1 MIINVTKRSG
11 KKELLD
17 LEKWQAQVSK
27 VCKGIADVSPSM
39 IEIKSQLHFYDGI
52 STTQIDGINVPVSY
66 QESETI
72 FNYDTNYDVEQI
84 KNESYRSIKIIKP
97 EIVQDVINN
106 YQKFINA

>member
-1 MIINVTKRSG
+1 
-11 KKELLD
+11 
-17 LEKWQAQVSK
+17 
-27 VCKGIADVSPSM
+27 
-39 IEIKSQLHFYDGI
+39 
-52 STTQIDGINVPVSY
+52 VPVSY